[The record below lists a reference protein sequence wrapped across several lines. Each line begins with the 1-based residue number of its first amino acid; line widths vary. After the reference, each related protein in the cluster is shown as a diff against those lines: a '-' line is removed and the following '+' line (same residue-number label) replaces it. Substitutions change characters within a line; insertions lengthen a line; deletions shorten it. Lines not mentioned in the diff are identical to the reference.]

1 MKFST
6 TAGALRH
13 ALAQSRTAISP
24 KPNLLALSGAH
35 ISATK
40 GSSKPVRITGSNDQV
55 SILSAVAGSKV
66 EENGTTLIAPGPL
79 QGFLA
84 TLKDETGLEV
94 ETTDTHLVV
103 TREGGAPYRFVP
115 MHADYPDPP
124 TVRGTKASVNFS
136 RLVDAVDAVKRS
148 TGEEGVVQL
157 KSEGDNLTLAST
169 DNYRLSQVVV
179 ANAGFGDYSGIL
191 QLAAVDRVARAN
203 PAAVNYD
210 KKAVNVVTD
219 EVSITIR
226 ALANASFPDVSV
238 ALNQTPANTV
248 KLSRTTL
255 LQALQR
261 LHAVDPEATAALA
274 IDQAS
279 MTITLAESPAGHG
292 QEEIALSGG
301 PTTLFIV
308 SVNLK
313 FLLDTALSHK
323 GEELTFGFSG
333 PTDILFIRSTD
344 DDIQVTTAVMP
355 VAGPTS

>member
-6 TAGALRH
+6 TAGALRS
-13 ALAQSRTAISP
+13 ALSQARTAISA
-24 KPNLLALSGAH
+24 KPNLLARAGAL

-40 GSSKPVRITGSNDQV
+40 GGSKPVRITGSNDQV
-55 SILSAVAGSKV
+55 TILSAVSGAKV
-66 EENGTTLIAPGPL
+66 EENGEVLVTPGPL

-84 TLKDETGLEV
+84 TLRDDANLSI

-103 TREGGAPYRFVP
+103 TREGHAPYKFVP

-136 RLVDAVDAVKRS
+136 RLSDAVDAVKRS

-157 KSEGDNLTLAST
+157 TSDSKNLTLAST
-169 DNYRLSQVVV
+169 DNYRLSQVII
-179 ANAGFGDYSGIL
+179 ANAGFGEYTGIL
-191 QLAAVDRVARAN
+191 QLSAVERIARSQ

-219 EVSITIR
+219 EVSITVR

-238 ALNQTPANTV
+238 ALNQSPKNTI
-248 KLSRTTL
+248 KIPREELAQS
-255 LQALQR
+255 LQR
-261 LHAVDPEATAALA
+261 LHAVDPDSTVALA
-274 IDQAS
+274 IDQNS
-279 MTITLAESPAGHG
+279 MTVSLADSPSGHG
-292 QEEIALSGG
+292 QEDLEITGG
-301 PTTLFIV
+301 PSTLFIV

-323 GEELTFGFSG
+323 GSEITFGFSG
-333 PTDILFIRSTD
+333 PTEVLFIRSID
-344 DDIQVTTAVMP
+344 SDIQVTSAVMP
-355 VAGPTS
+355 VAGPTT